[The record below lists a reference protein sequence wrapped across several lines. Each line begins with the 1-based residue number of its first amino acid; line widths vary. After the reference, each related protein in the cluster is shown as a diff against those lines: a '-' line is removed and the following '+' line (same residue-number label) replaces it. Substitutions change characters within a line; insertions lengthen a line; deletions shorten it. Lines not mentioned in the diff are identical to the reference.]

1 LTTSNISSLGFIKE
15 ELPEDNRLFQ
25 SILDA
30 FPYPLLIIDVND
42 FSVKIANSA
51 AAPDGLS
58 GTTTCYCLTRRLASP
73 CNEADFS
80 CPLENV
86 RNTKKP
92 AIVEQNYPD
101 QSGRRRIAEV
111 HCYPILDD
119 NGNVNHIIES
129 IIDITERRQPEE
141 ALRESEEKFRII
153 ASSAH
158 DSIIMMDN
166 RGKATFCNKAAEK
179 IFGYTE
185 EEILGRDI
193 HQLLAPKE
201 YNNAFRQNFP
211 RFRET
216 GKGNAVGKTLELEA
230 IRKGGHKFPIEISV
244 SSIKLH
250 GKWQAIGIIR
260 DISER
265 KQKEEKIAHLVN
277 QYTAMIDTVPAI
289 MYIKGIDHQYVEV
302 NRAFCKFAGKR
313 RNDIIGKTDYDLF
326 PADGAE
332 RYHQSDM
339 IVMDEDTAVS
349 NREEKVIDPD
359 GNPTWLTVT
368 RVPIHDSQG
377 LVAGVAGLIQDVT
390 EHHLSREQLIQT
402 DKLAAIGT
410 LAAGVAHEIN
420 NPMGFINSNLNTM
433 EKYLKR
439 IRTYIDGIEGQNEDD
454 RQRINEIATD
464 FGDAI
469 GESLEGANRVKKIV
483 ADLKSFS
490 RVDRAQEEYANINEG
505 LESTLNI
512 VWNELKY
519 KCKVEKDFGELPEIY
534 CIPNQINQVFMNLLM
549 NAGQAIK
556 ESGVISIKTWAD
568 EKNIYVS
575 IKDTGFGISDE
586 NLKKVFEPFFT
597 TKEVGKGTGLGLSLV
612 YDIIRKHGGNID
624 VNSEVGVGTEFM
636 VSLPLEGILE
646 KQYA

>member
-1 LTTSNISSLGFIKE
+1 
-15 ELPEDNRLFQ
+15 
-25 SILDA
+25 
-30 FPYPLLIIDVND
+30 
-42 FSVKIANSA
+42 
-51 AAPDGLS
+51 
-58 GTTTCYCLTRRLASP
+58 
-73 CNEADFS
+73 
-80 CPLENV
+80 
-86 RNTKKP
+86 
-92 AIVEQNYPD
+92 
-101 QSGRRRIAEV
+101 
-111 HCYPILDD
+111 
-119 NGNVNHIIES
+119 
-129 IIDITERRQPEE
+129 
-141 ALRESEEKFRII
+141 
-153 ASSAH
+153 
-158 DSIIMMDN
+158 
-166 RGKATFCNKAAEK
+166 
-179 IFGYTE
+179 
-185 EEILGRDI
+185 
-193 HQLLAPKE
+193 
-201 YNNAFRQNFP
+201 
-211 RFRET
+211 
-216 GKGNAVGKTLELEA
+216 
-230 IRKGGHKFPIEISV
+230 
-244 SSIKLH
+244 
-250 GKWQAIGIIR
+250 
-260 DISER
+260 
-265 KQKEEKIAHLVN
+265 
-277 QYTAMIDTVPAI
+277 
-289 MYIKGIDHQYVEV
+289 
-302 NRAFCKFAGKR
+302 
-313 RNDIIGKTDYDLF
+313 
-326 PADGAE
+326 
-332 RYHQSDM
+332 
-339 IVMDEDTAVS
+339 
-349 NREEKVIDPD
+349 
-359 GNPTWLTVT
+359 
-368 RVPIHDSQG
+368 VPIHDSQG

-624 VNSEVGVGTEFM
+624 VNSEVGVGTEFT
-636 VSLPLEGILE
+636 VSLPMEGILE